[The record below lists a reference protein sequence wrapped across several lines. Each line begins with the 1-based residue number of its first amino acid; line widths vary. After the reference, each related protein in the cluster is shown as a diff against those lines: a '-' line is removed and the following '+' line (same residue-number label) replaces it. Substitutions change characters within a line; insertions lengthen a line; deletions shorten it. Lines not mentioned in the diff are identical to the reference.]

1 MFSGSQWDT
10 SGEGWPRWVGASC
23 LGGSQVWGQSPGH
36 GSHSESPGGGGA
48 VLVVT
53 QIPSLHPGLNES
65 EFSQDPQICN
75 LEVFPF
81 PHFWFWVLGISG
93 FVFLLCDYSCSR
105 GEMGRLRQLR
115 KDRARGTIISVS
127 GSSLRTKDR
136 FRPRKRRT
144 EGTGAWALIWSYDLQ
159 QVSKVCWASVSS
171 AV

>member
-1 MFSGSQWDT
+1 MRHIWRRLAQVGRRILLGRESGLRPVPRPWFT
-10 SGEGWPRWVGASC
+10 LRITWGVGW
-23 LGGSQVWGQSPGH
+23 
-36 GSHSESPGGGGA
+36 A